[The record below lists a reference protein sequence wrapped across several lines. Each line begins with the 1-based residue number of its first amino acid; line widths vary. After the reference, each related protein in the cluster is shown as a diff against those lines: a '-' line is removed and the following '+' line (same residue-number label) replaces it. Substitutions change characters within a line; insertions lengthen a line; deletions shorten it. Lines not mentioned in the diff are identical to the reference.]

1 MRAPGWLRTIRDG
14 VARAAGNRFLVVS
27 LLTLLALGLRLI
39 RLAYQPLWWDE
50 GWSLFFA
57 TSGFREMLELTA
69 VDIHPPLY
77 YLVLHY
83 WIRVFGSGVVS
94 VRFLSV
100 LLGTA
105 AVPLLYA
112 AGRRLAGHRGGLL
125 AGLLLAVSP
134 FHIFYSQEV
143 RMYGLVT
150 LLGAAAFYFTT
161 LWEARNGRVGI
172 GAWLG
177 YVLAAMA
184 ALCTAYYA
192 AFLLLGLNLYMLF
205 RWLRGRRLLR
215 EPSAQPVPQLS
226 TWLGAQLAV
235 LLLCLPWIWY
245 AGGKLL
251 TYVRFKVGVEG
262 DPSFGPLVYLARHLA
277 AFDWGHAEG
286 MLAEWWWIG
295 LLPLVVLLLA
305 LAYSLWRRQ
314 FGGEG
319 AASPGRGGDEPSPS
333 VRPDLAY
340 ALPLSIV
347 AVTVACGFAINLIL
361 PFNPPR
367 SERLLL
373 VALPAYLVL
382 FVMGLMALGRTK
394 RRLAT
399 ATMGLLVVLG
409 LVSLGCFY
417 ATPRYRSD
425 DYRPLVERVRAFG
438 LPGDAV
444 LCVHPWQIG
453 YFHAYIPDDDV
464 RPTLVLTPQQVV
476 PSAQQFWADDPALMA
491 AGLDSLLE
499 EYGRLWFADHRTM
512 GRVLE
517 SAIEGYL
524 VRHAYPVLDEW
535 YGTSTVLS
543 FYADA
548 EPESRPVSAQFGEWL
563 ALKGM
568 ALSADP
574 LEAGWG
580 IAAVDLAWQ
589 LSERPAEDY
598 TVGLRLVGTTGQVW
612 AQRDAVPN
620 GGLLSFTEWPVGE
633 TRIDRHGVLV
643 PAGTPPGEYTLTL
656 RVYRSEDL
664 DVMPVTFE
672 GGSGGEV
679 ALGTLRV
686 THPET
691 LPPVDA
697 LAFERP
703 LRVDFDDRL
712 RLLGANV
719 PDEHVQFLPGEAVPV
734 ELFWQALDAPGQDYY
749 PRLWLLDAEDAVV
762 AELVEKPV
770 SGTYPTAWWR
780 AGELVRDPHKLPVP
794 ATVPPGTYHLTAGLI
809 RADGSDA
816 ETAGGTAATLDLGTI
831 QVREGEHNFEP
842 AEPEYVQVAQFGTSV
857 EMVGYDLR
865 EAVRAPG
872 TPLNVTLYWHALE
885 TPDRNYH
892 TFVHLL
898 DASGEIL
905 AQDDGPPAGGKA
917 PMMGWLPGEY
927 LLDSRSLHL
936 PLALVDGEY
945 HLGVGFYEP
954 VTGVRLGERVLLGV
968 PIPVSAEEG
977 CQCP

>member
-14 VARAAGNRFLVVS
+14 VVRAAGNRLLVVL

-39 RLAYQPLWWDE
+39 RLANQPLWWDE

-57 TSGFREMLELTA
+57 TSGIREMLELTA

-77 YLVLHY
+77 YLVLHS
-83 WIRVFGSGVVS
+83 WIRVFGPGVVS
-94 VRFLSV
+94 VRLLSV

-105 AVPLLYA
+105 AIPLLYA
-112 AGRRLAGHRGGLL
+112 AGRRLAGHRGGML
-125 AGLLLAVSP
+125 AGLLLAISP

-150 LLGAAAFYFTT
+150 LLGVAAFYFTT
-161 LWEARNGRVGI
+161 LWEARNGRPGI

-192 AFLLLGLNLYMLF
+192 AFLLLALNLYMLS
-205 RWLRGRRLLR
+205 RWLRARRSLR
-215 EPSAQPVPQLS
+215 EPSARPAPRLS

-262 DPSFGPLVYLARHLA
+262 DPSFGPLVYLVRHLA

-286 MLAEWWWIG
+286 MLAEWWWVG
-295 LLPLVVLLLA
+295 LLPLIILLLG
-305 LAYSLWRRQ
+305 LGYSLWRRHSD
-314 FGGEG
+314 GGG
-319 AASPGRGGDEPSPS
+319 ATG
-333 VRPDLAY
+333 PDLAY
-340 ALPLSIV
+340 ALPLGIV
-347 AVTVACGFAINLIL
+347 AVIVACGFAINLVL

-382 FVMGLMALGRTK
+382 FATGLLALGRTK
-394 RRLAT
+394 RWLAT
-399 ATMGLLVVLG
+399 ATTGLFVLLA
-409 LVSLGCFY
+409 LVSLVCFY

-425 DYRPLVERVRAFG
+425 DYRPLVERVRALG

-453 YFHAYIPDDDV
+453 YFHAYLPDEDD

-476 PSAQQFWADDPALMA
+476 PSARQFWADDPALMA

-524 VRHAYPVLDEW
+524 VGHAYPVLDEW

-543 FYADA
+543 FFADA
-548 EPESRPVSAQFGEWL
+548 EPETQPVNAQFGEWL
-563 ALKGM
+563 ALKGA
-568 ALSADP
+568 ALSAGP

-580 IAAVDLAWQ
+580 VAAVDLAWQ

-598 TVGLRLVGTTGQVW
+598 TVGLRLVGTTGQIW
-612 AQRDAVPN
+612 AQRDAVPS

-633 TRIDRHGVLV
+633 TQIDRHGVLV

-664 DVMPVTFE
+664 EVVPVTFE

-679 ALGTLRV
+679 VLGSLRV
-686 THPET
+686 SHPET
-691 LPPVDA
+691 LPPVEA
-697 LAFERP
+697 MTFEQS
-703 LRVDFDDRL
+703 LQVDFDHRL

-719 PDEHVQFLPGEAVPV
+719 PDESAPFLPGEAVPV
-734 ELFWQALDAPGQDYY
+734 ELFWQALDAPGQDYF
-749 PRLWLLDAEDAVV
+749 PRLCLLDAGDAVV

-780 AGELVRDPHKLPVP
+780 AGELVRDPHHLPIPAAVP
-794 ATVPPGTYHLTAGLI
+794 SGTYHLTAGLI
-809 RADGSDA
+809 RADGSDV
-816 ETAGGTAATLDLGTI
+816 EIAGGTAALDLGTI
-831 QVREGEHNFEP
+831 QVREGEHNFKP

-872 TPLNVTLYWHALE
+872 SPLNVTLYWHALE
-885 TPDRNYH
+885 TPDRDYH

-905 AQDDGPPAGGKA
+905 AQDDGPPAGGKV
-917 PMMGWLPGEY
+917 PVMGWLPGEY
-927 LLDSRSLHL
+927 LIDTRSLHL
-936 PLALVDGEY
+936 PPALADGEY
-945 HLGVGFYEP
+945 RLGVGFYDP
-954 VTGVRLGERVLLGV
+954 VTGVRLGDRVILGV
-968 PIPVSAEEG
+968 SIPVSAEEG